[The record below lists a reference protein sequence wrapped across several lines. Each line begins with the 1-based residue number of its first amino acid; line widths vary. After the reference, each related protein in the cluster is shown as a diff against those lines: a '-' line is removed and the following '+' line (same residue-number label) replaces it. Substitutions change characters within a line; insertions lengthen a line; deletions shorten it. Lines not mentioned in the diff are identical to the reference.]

1 MPKKPKKPEEYAF
14 PLAVG
19 LTVFLSLVALG
30 AIGTDMYH
38 AVHFLGKIYAGS
50 I

>member
-1 MPKKPKKPEEYAF
+1 MPKKTKKPEEYAF

-19 LTVFLSLVALG
+19 LTVFLSLVAIG

-50 I
+50 L